1 MAGRS
6 FSPCTPVSST
16 NKTKLTAKIELKSN
30 IVERDVKH
38 HNPLNISGFGKH
50 PFLLSGY
57 T

>member
-1 MAGRS
+1 MYLYPKS
-6 FSPCTPVSST
+6 DIFIQ
-16 NKTKLTAKIELKSN
+16 NAKIELKSN

-50 PFLLSGY
+50 LFLLSGY